1 MNSFQPHGVHQ
12 LNSTSNAVS
21 NDVEMLQ
28 TDVMR
33 FFAILCLCLMAIF
46 ALVKALPMS
55 PPADR
60 PTITE
65 PADLKADA
73 QSLQV
78 QIAALKRKL
87 AESRTQAQSASAAAE
102 QASIQANQAAEEE
115 KEIISRLVNRQRE
128 LKAVNHSLD
137 QIRQKIKLSELKL
150 AGIVNDIEKKQQIS
164 SALKSQITK
173 ETKNIKKMQTVLDRA
188 NAKMDKSPNENL
200 ETLATLSESGSPEES
215 TRQGFTLRF
224 ASDNALQALI
234 LREKVNFYAA
244 AGNKAWQLS
253 LNGGRPGYIALS
265 NPPRLYEMEAAT
277 VPPDY
282 MSAFQRQVAAFG
294 RTTVTWGVT
303 LPAQTAAS
311 INRLINGQKGG
322 DLVIMPDG
330 EVVLN

>member
-1 MNSFQPHGVHQ
+1 MNSFQSHWMHQ
-12 LNSTSNAVS
+12 LNGSATLS

-65 PADLKADA
+65 PSDLKADA

-78 QIAALKRKL
+78 QIATLKRKL
-87 AESRTQAQSASAAAE
+87 AKSRTQAQSASAAAE
-102 QASIQANQAAEEE
+102 QASIQAKKAAEDE
-115 KEIISRLVNRQRE
+115 KEIISRVVHRQRE
-128 LKAVNHSLD
+128 LKAVNHALD
-137 QIRQKIKLSELKL
+137 QTRQKIKLSELKL
-150 AGIVNDIEKKQQIS
+150 AGIVNDIDKKQQIS
-164 SALKSQITK
+164 SALKSQLK
-173 ETKNIKKMQTVLDRA
+173 NETNNQKKMQTALDRA
-188 NAKMDKSPNENL
+188 NEKIDKSPTENI
-200 ETLATLSESGSPEES
+200 ETSETLSETGSHKES
-215 TRQGFTLRF
+215 AREGFILRF
-224 ASDNALQALI
+224 ASDKALQALI
-234 LREKVNFYAA
+234 LREKVKFYAA

-253 LNGGRPGYIALS
+253 LNGRRPGYIALS
-265 NPPRLYEMEAAT
+265 NPPRLYEMESAT
-277 VPPDY
+277 VPPDF
-282 MSAFQRQVAAFG
+282 MAAFQKQVAAFG

-311 INRLINGQKGG
+311 INRLIKGHKGG

>member
-1 MNSFQPHGVHQ
+1 MNSFQSHWLHQ
-12 LNSTSNAVS
+12 LNGSAALS

-55 PPADR
+55 PPEDR

-65 PADLKADA
+65 PSDLKADA

-78 QIAALKRKL
+78 QIATLKKKL
-87 AESRTQAQSASAAAE
+87 AKSRTQIQSAAAAAE
-102 QASIQANQAAEEE
+102 QASIQAQKAAENE
-115 KEIISRLVNRQRE
+115 KEIITRLAHRQRE
-128 LKAVNHSLD
+128 LKAVDHSLD
-137 QIRQKIKLSELKL
+137 QTRRKIKLSELKL
-150 AGIVNDIEKKQQIS
+150 AGIVNDIDKKQQIS
-164 SALKSQITK
+164 SALKSQIK
-173 ETKNIKKMQTVLDRA
+173 NETNNLKKMQITLDRA
-188 NAKMDKSPNENL
+188 NEKMAKSPTENIKSS
-200 ETLATLSESGSPEES
+200 ESLSETGSHKES
-215 TRQGFTLRF
+215 AREGFILRF
-224 ASDNALQALI
+224 ASDKALQALI
-234 LREKVNFYAA
+234 LREKVKFYAA

-265 NPPRLYEMEAAT
+265 NPPRLYEMESTT

-282 MSAFQRQVAAFG
+282 MAAFQRQVAAFG

-311 INRLINGQKGG
+311 INRLIKGQKGG

>member
-1 MNSFQPHGVHQ
+1 MQQV
-12 LNSTSNAVS
+12 NSTGNTVS

-55 PPADR
+55 PPTDR
-60 PTITE
+60 PTISE
-65 PADLKADA
+65 PVDLKSEAR
-73 QSLQV
+73 SLQV
-78 QIAALKRKL
+78 QIAAIKRKL
-87 AESRTQAQSASAAAE
+87 AETRTQALSASAAAE
-102 QASIQANQAAEEE
+102 QASRQANKAAENE
-115 KEIISRLVNRQRE
+115 KEIIFRLLNRQRE

-137 QIRQKIKLSELKL
+137 QTRQKIKTSELKL
-150 AGIVNDIEKKQQIS
+150 AGLVHDIEKRQQIN

-173 ETKNIKKMQTVLDRA
+173 ETKNLKKLQTVLDRA
-188 NAKMDKSPNENL
+188 NAKMDKSPTENS
-200 ETLATLSESGSPEES
+200 ETSETSSGSGSLKES
-215 TRQGFTLRF
+215 TPEGFILRF
-224 ASDNALQALI
+224 ASDKALQALI
-234 LREKVNFYAA
+234 LREKVNFFAA
-244 AGNKAWQLS
+244 AGNKAWQLN
-253 LNGGRPGYIALS
+253 LKGGRPGYIALS

-311 INRLINGQKGG
+311 INRLVKGQKGG
-322 DLVIMPDG
+322 DLVIMSDG